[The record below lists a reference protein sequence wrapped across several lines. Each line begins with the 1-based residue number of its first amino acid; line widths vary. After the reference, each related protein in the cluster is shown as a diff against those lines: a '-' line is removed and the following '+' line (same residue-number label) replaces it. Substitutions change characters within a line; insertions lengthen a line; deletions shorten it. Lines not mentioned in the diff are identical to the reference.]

1 MENPK
6 LIGINELA
14 QTLADE
20 FPHINVQILNY
31 DDMLRAVKAGHANWD
46 LWAGSH
52 TFQHIIR
59 RFGSSEERERLV
71 KMNVGFVREDFGA
84 GTG

>member
-31 DDMLRAVKAGHANWD
+31 DDMLRAFKAGHANWD
-46 LWAGSH
+46 LWAGSY
-52 TFQHIIR
+52 TFQHIIH
-59 RFGSSEERERLV
+59 RFGTPDEKERLA
-71 KMNVGFVREDFGA
+71 KMNVGYRIQD
-84 GTG
+84 